1 MLVVQEKAEK
11 QALEQAEARPRRDGI
26 KERGEC
32 MTIECALLPVEAAT
46 VL

>member
-32 MTIECALLPVEAAT
+32 MTIECELLP
-46 VL
+46 